1 MTMPMSDEQLSREL
15 SGLKDQVVDFRNEM
29 RATMAGFV
37 RQDVYQAQQETLRA
51 QMAKELSDLRG
62 EMVAVKSE
70 ANALRGKVEA
80 FDSDKRQNRGLVFG
94 ALASAAVALIMGL
107 VNFNK

>member
-51 QMAKELSDLRG
+51 QMQKELSDLRG
-62 EMVAVKSE
+62 EMVAVRSE
-70 ANALRGKVEA
+70 ANALRGKVES
-80 FDSDKRQNRGLVFG
+80 FDNDKRQNRGLVFG
-94 ALASAAVALIMGL
+94 AIASAAVALVMSFISFG
-107 VNFNK
+107 K